1 MSVKK
6 YKFVSPGVFL
16 SEIDNSQVPEEPSD
30 IGPVVIGRTV
40 RGPAMRPVQVN
51 SFAEFVTLFGNA
63 SEEANNEDAWRQ
75 GFAGGAPL
83 YAVYA
88 AQAWLRNNSP
98 LTFVRLLGNE
108 SPNKTSAGS
117 AGWYTRQADT
127 GETNSQNFHGNDA
140 VGGGAYGLFIVPSS
154 SMQHGVNAVTG
165 ALAAVWY
172 FNNGSIAL
180 SGAVPGVVNANMPGA
195 GGSVYDGVTPT
206 ASAGMWIQSQGS
218 SKTFTAALYASGAIG
233 DGAIS
238 EKITFSLDRTSNN
251 YIRKV
256 FNTDPRLTNGRLFES
271 PKEYFLGETF
281 QRHAFESYITG
292 SNQGYGGSGSAVQR
306 VAANTSAYGVILP
319 LKVNTGTTERADNR
333 KTSQAA
339 QTGWFFAQDFNQPPT
354 ASSMEATTPNA
365 FEARDTQKL
374 FKFTAIDDG
383 RWASA
388 NLKISIANIQQS
400 LVSSNLYGTFSV
412 LIRKIS
418 DTDGAVQIIERF
430 DNLDLNPDSPN
441 YIAKRIGDKY
451 QTWNTT
457 DLRYTEY
464 GDYDNQS
471 RFIYVTVDDA
481 VKFKSANEECL
492 PFGVY
497 GPERFRSFHVA
508 SGTVSWAL
516 NDNATGPVGA
526 TTMGLSWASA
536 SFAQAAAPTTWI
548 DGAGGAGT
556 YTGSVAYPGYNNAAS
571 PAASFAIH
579 NCALAFPR
587 LYLRVSSSEGD
598 NQAAK
603 DAYWGVDTTLGA
615 DGRQVYDRS
624 VPDVLRQMPVGLND
638 FTAPTTTGETEY
650 SWIFTLDNITQNE
663 GLPAHVA
670 DIAPQAIYRSGS
682 RQQGFSIT
690 AMSASYQSV
699 LNQGFNQFTT
709 CMHGGGDGLDIYEK
723 EPFNNTYALAE
734 SQTDATSYAHYSV
747 RKAIDSV
754 RDAEVVEYNLAAV
767 PGITNETL
775 NDYLVAVC
783 EDRADS
789 LAVVDLPGVYVPAW
803 DAGKTGASRASVD
816 TVTTALKNRGLDS
829 SYACTYFPWVQI
841 QDTEADLSLWAPPSI
856 AAIGTFSSSEKA
868 SKLWFAPAGF
878 NRGGLSE
885 GSAGIPVI
893 GVRDKLTSKD
903 RDKLY
908 EASINPIASFPA
920 EGIVIF
926 GQKTLQLKRSAL
938 DRINVRRLMIY
949 VKKQISRIANTILF
963 DQNVPA
969 TWDRFLAQVNP
980 FLSGIQTDFGLTDF
994 KVVLDD
1000 TTTTPELIDR
1010 NILYAKIFLKPAR
1023 AIEYIAIDFN
1033 ITRSGA
1039 SFED

>member
-30 IGPVVIGRTV
+30 IGPVIIGRTV

-51 SFAEFVTLFGNA
+51 SFSEFVTIFGNA
-63 SEEANNEDAWRQ
+63 SEESTESDAWRR
-75 GFAGGAPL
+75 GFDGGAPL
-83 YAVYA
+83 YAVYG

-108 SPNKTSAGS
+108 SSNKTSAGS
-117 AGWYTRQADT
+117 AGWFTRNTTVGGDY
-127 GETNSQNFHGNDA
+127 SQTFHGNA
-140 VGGGAYGLFIVPSS
+140 AEGGGAYGLFIVPSS

-180 SGAVPGVVNANMPGA
+180 SGAVPGVLNSKMPGD
-195 GGSVYDGVTPT
+195 GGSVYAGVTPT
-206 ASAGMWIQSQGS
+206 ASAGMWISSQGA

-256 FNTDPRLTNGRLFES
+256 FNSDPRLTNARITTNT
-271 PKEYFLGETF
+271 KNYFLGETF
-281 QRHAFESYITG
+281 DRHAYESFITG
-292 SNQGYGGSGSAVQR
+292 SNQGYGGRGSLVQQVGTAVD
-306 VAANTSAYGVILP
+306 TYGVILP
-319 LKVNTGTTERADNR
+319 LKLNTGATERADNR
-333 KTSQAA
+333 KVSQAA
-339 QTGWFFAQDFNQPPT
+339 QTGWFFAQDFESLAAKDMN
-354 ASSMEATTPNA
+354 ATVENT
-365 FEARDTQKL
+365 FEARNMQKL
-374 FKFTAIDDG
+374 FKFVALDDG

-388 NLKISIANIQQS
+388 NIKISIANIQAS

-412 LIRKIS
+412 IIRKIS
-418 DTDGAVQIIERF
+418 DTDGAIQVIERF
-430 DNLDLNPDSPN
+430 DNLDLNADSPN
-441 YIAKRIGDKY
+441 YIARRIGDTY
-451 QTWNTT
+451 QTWDATN
-457 DLRYTEY
+457 LRYTEY
-464 GDYDNQS
+464 GDFENQS
-471 RFIYVTVDDA
+471 KFIRVSMDSDVSN
-481 VKFKSANEECL
+481 KSQNEECL

-497 GPERFRSFHVA
+497 GPPRWRSFHVS
-508 SGTVSWAL
+508 SGSVSYAIG
-516 NDNATGPVGA
+516 DNKQGAVGA
-526 TTMGLSWASA
+526 TTLGLSWASA
-536 SFAQAAAPTTWI
+536 SFAQAAVPTVWGSRPT
-548 DGAGGAGT
+548 A
-556 YTGSVAYPGYNNAAS
+556 TGSVSYPGANNAPAAAG
-571 PAASFAIH
+571 AASFAPH
-579 NCALAFPR
+579 DVALAFPQI
-587 LYLRVSSSEGD
+587 YLRVSSSLGNNQSPGD
-598 NQAAK
+598 AF
-603 DAYWGVDTTLGA
+603 WGANTTLG
-615 DGRQVYDRS
+615 GLGESIYDRS
-624 VPDVLRQMPVGLND
+624 TPDVLRQLPAGIDD
-638 FTAPTTTGETEY
+638 FGTVSTTGTTEY
-650 SWIFTLDNITQNE
+650 SWIFTLDNVTQNE
-663 GLPAHVA
+663 GLPAEVA
-670 DIAPQAIYRSGS
+670 DIQPDALYRSGS

-690 AMSASYQSV
+690 AMTGNYNSV
-699 LNQGFNQFTT
+699 LTSGFDQFTT
-709 CMHGGGDGLDIYEK
+709 VMHGGGDGLDIYEK
-723 EPFNNTYALAE
+723 EPFNNTFALA
-734 SQTDATSYAHYSV
+734 STQTDMSSYAHYSV
-747 RKAIDSV
+747 RKAINSV
-754 RDAEVVEYNLAAV
+754 KDPEVVEYNLAAI
-767 PGITNETL
+767 PGITNDTL
-775 NDYLVAVC
+775 NDYMVAVC

-803 DAGKTGASRASVD
+803 DAGTGGATRASVT
-816 TVTTALKNRGLDS
+816 TVAAALKTRGLDS
-829 SYACTYFPWVQI
+829 SYACTYFPWVRI
-841 QDTEADLSLWAPPSI
+841 HDTTSDVSLWAPPSI

-885 GSAGIPVI
+885 GSAGIPVT
-893 GVRDKLTSKD
+893 GVRDKLTSKE

-926 GQKTLQLKRSAL
+926 GQKTLQLNRSAL

-949 VKKQISRIANTILF
+949 VKKQISRIASTILF

-980 FLSGIQTDFGLTDF
+980 FLSGIQSDFGLTDF
-994 KVVLDD
+994 KVVLDE
-1000 TTTTPELIDR
+1000 TTTTPELVDR